1 MAKVFLTLKSSAKT
15 NFNLKKIKL
24 LESHKIPFENTHG
37 EIYLICEESY
47 HSGVSISSREYD
59 KPYSRFCLQLSDS
72 TTGGSIGM
80 GEASFEDV
88 IYSVLYKVFGNSL
101 DFEFTLSCG
110 SDYENKTARIVF
122 NEDENSYEFETEID
136 EENEEEDMNI
146 DCDRCGSS
154 HLLGVEC
161 DCAKIITK
169 VVESPIEFQKEIEKI
184 RKVCIEMEEKDIE
197 YIKWTDYFISK
208 GFKAKINFNLEISL
222 STFKFMI
229 TNKNNKLPI
238 EINFIEGKFAGW
250 IKTK

>member
-1 MAKVFLTLKSSAKT
+1 MFLSKWQIKFIKIWQKFFLTLKSSAKT

-24 LESHKIPFENTHG
+24 LESHK
-37 EIYLICEESY
+37 
-47 HSGVSISSREYD
+47 
-59 KPYSRFCLQLSDS
+59 
-72 TTGGSIGM
+72 
-80 GEASFEDV
+80 
-88 IYSVLYKVFGNSL
+88 
-101 DFEFTLSCG
+101 
-110 SDYENKTARIVF
+110 
-122 NEDENSYEFETEID
+122 NSYEFETEID
-136 EENEEEDMNI
+136 EENEEDDMYI
-146 DCDRCGSS
+146 DCDRCGNS
-154 HLLGVEC
+154 HLLDVEC

-238 EINFIEGKFAGW
+238 EINFIEGKFVGW